1 LFLEYAMSSAAPL
14 PRIDDSVLLR
24 ADASGIATLTL
35 SRPLQFNALSSALL
49 NELQTAL
56 DSIEG
61 DESVRVVVIAGAGPA
76 FCAGHDLKE
85 MMANH
90 AERAHQ
96 ELFSQCSR
104 MMLTLTRI
112 PQPVIAKVHG
122 IATAAGCQL
131 VAQCDLAIAASNA
144 RFATS
149 GVNLG
154 LFCTT
159 PGVALARNVSRKR
172 AMEMLLTGDFIDA
185 ETALGFG
192 LVNRVVAP
200 EQLDLEVQ
208 ALAENI
214 AAKPRVAV
222 ASGKKMFYRQLETG
236 LSEAYQLASHEMAC
250 NMMAGDTVEGVKAFI
265 EKRPPNWRKQ

>member
-1 LFLEYAMSSAAPL
+1 MSEPARKTSAEFQ
-14 PRIDDSVLLR
+14 LLR
-24 ADASGIATLTL
+24 ADANGIATLIL
-35 SRPLQFNALSSALL
+35 NRPNQFNALSSALL
-49 NELQTAL
+49 EELQSAL
-56 DSIEG
+56 DSIER

-172 AMEMLLTGDFIDA
+172 AFEMLVTGDFIDA
-185 ETALGFG
+185 ETALDFG
-192 LVNRVVAP
+192 LVNRVVAA
-200 EQLDLEVQ
+200 EELDGAVEE
-208 ALAENI
+208 LARNI
-214 AAKPRVAV
+214 ASKPQVAV
-222 ASGKKMFYRQLETG
+222 ASGKRMFYRQIEAG
-236 LSEAYQLASHEMAC
+236 IEQAYQLASQEIAC
-250 NMMAGDTVEGVKAFI
+250 NMMAEETVEGVKAFI